1 MLGIILNDSNFINA
15 EFIDCNMKEA
25 QISNITFKNI
35 DFNKCDLTESNFSK
49 TSMNGLD
56 LRSCDISGIV
66 SYLEDIKGVILTS
79 EQSLTFIKL
88 LGITIID

>member
-1 MLGIILNDSNFINA
+1 MVLTLLYKQFFQKVNYIFFQLFS
-15 EFIDCNMKEA
+15 ID
-25 QISNITFKNI
+25 
-35 DFNKCDLTESNFSK
+35 SNFSK